1 MAIAEEDWK
10 FIRAAKGLSKKCL
23 VLDCDNVLWGG
34 IIGEDG
40 LTGIRL
46 SQDYPGSA
54 FYEFQQEV
62 LALHHRGVILALCSK
77 NNEADVWQVFSEY
90 PDMVLK
96 KEHIAAAQINWDDKV
111 TNLGRLSEDLN
122 IGLDSMVLADDSD
135 FEVEQ
140 VRQLLPDV
148 EVLHLPPKGA
158 VENRDIL
165 RTCGLFDTLTLS
177 EEDRHRGRMYK
188 AEAARKKLEAAL
200 DPSTYLQS
208 LEMEVAIRF
217 VDETLVPRVAQLTQR
232 TNQFNLTT
240 QRYSAADISGL
251 TESATSDVLCL
262 RLKDRLGDYGIVG
275 AAVLSRDGKQA
286 DIDTFL
292 LSCRV
297 IGRGVEDALLYACL
311 KTAKLRG
318 ASVAQGKY
326 IKTKKNALVA
336 DFYSR
341 RGFTMDKTAGDKTV
355 YSFDLT
361 HAIPTAPDH
370 ISVVT
375 FGELESE
382 L

>member
-1 MAIAEEDWK
+1 
-10 FIRAAKGLSKKCL
+10 
-23 VLDCDNVLWGG
+23 
-34 IIGEDG
+34 
-40 LTGIRL
+40 
-46 SQDYPGSA
+46 
-54 FYEFQQEV
+54 
-62 LALHHRGVILALCSK
+62 
-77 NNEADVWQVFSEY
+77 
-90 PDMVLK
+90 
-96 KEHIAAAQINWDDKV
+96 
-111 TNLGRLSEDLN
+111 
-122 IGLDSMVLADDSD
+122 
-135 FEVEQ
+135 
-140 VRQLLPDV
+140 
-148 EVLHLPPKGA
+148 
-158 VENRDIL
+158 
-165 RTCGLFDTLTLS
+165 
-177 EEDRHRGRMYK
+177 MYK

-361 HAIPTAPDH
+361 DAIPTAPDH